1 MSISPPE
8 PSTPQAQPI
17 QGAMEMLLEKGLV
30 SFRLGFCRAC
40 VQSVGKDVVLPCCVP
55 GGQLLNDLAVL
66 AAGPGTAS
74 LWPS

>member
-1 MSISPPE
+1 MSISPLE
-8 PSTPQAQPI
+8 PSTTQALSI
-17 QGAMEMLLEKGLV
+17 EGAMEMLLGKGLV
-30 SFRLGFCRAC
+30 SLRLGFWRAC

-66 AAGPGTAS
+66 AAGPGTTW